1 MRSRLPK
8 PKRVIAYMRIFIK
21 YWPSVPAAV
30 VHNEIFELKT
40 NFTII
45 NIYLVV
51 FYVYASKH
59 TIHIRPVE
67 GVCFCYVLFYTHPTT
82 YIHLFSRIYLLHILP
97 VAARSQYFN
106 WILKMLLFFC
116 ICYSSYICG
125 NGSHDTG
132 K

>member
-82 YIHLFSRIYLLHILP
+82 YIHLFSRIPFAYI
-97 VAARSQYFN
+97 ARGSPFTIFQLDFENASFFLY
-106 WILKMLLFFC
+106 MLLVV
-116 ICYSSYICG
+116 YMR
-125 NGSHDTG
+125 
-132 K
+132 